1 MKAYLDTSVILRK
14 LLGEPGALK
23 EWGHWDEGC
32 TSELTRV
39 ESLRVL
45 DRLRL
50 QGSLDDGEVAEKRRL
65 LREILET
72 ADLITLNSA
81 VLDRAS
87 QSFPTVIGALDA
99 IHLAS
104 ALLYLEHGKG
114 DPLFFMTHDLRL
126 GTAAQ
131 ALGFETRGSGS

>member
-39 ESLRVL
+39 ESLRTL

-50 QGSLDDGEVAEKRRL
+50 QGSLDDGEVAEKMEL
-65 LREILET
+65 LRDVLET
-72 ADLITLNSA
+72 ADMIGLDSR

-87 QSFPTVIGALDA
+87 QSYPTVVGALDA

-104 ALLYLEHGKG
+104 ALLYLEHRKEK
-114 DPLFFMTHDLRL
+114 LIFMTHDRRL
-126 GTAAQ
+126 GIAAQ
-131 ALGFETRGSGS
+131 ALGFETRGLN

>member
-23 EWGHWDEGC
+23 EWGDWEEGC

-39 ESLRVL
+39 EALRAL

-50 QGSLDDGEVAEKRRL
+50 QGSLDDGEVAEKMQL

-72 ADLITLNSA
+72 ADLIALDSA
-81 VLDRAS
+81 ILDRAS
-87 QSFPTVIGALDA
+87 RSYPTVVGTLDA
-99 IHLAS
+99 VHLSS
-104 ALLYLEHGKG
+104 ALLYLEHKKEK
-114 DPLFFMTHDLRL
+114 LLFMTHDRRL

-131 ALGFETRGSGS
+131 ALGLETRGLN

>member
-32 TSELTRV
+32 TSELARV
-39 ESLRVL
+39 ESMRVL

-50 QGSLDDGEVAEKRRL
+50 QGSLDDGEVAEKMSL
-65 LREILET
+65 LREVLET
-72 ADLITLNSA
+72 ADLITLDSA
-81 VLDRAS
+81 ILERAS
-87 QSFPTVIGALDA
+87 RSYPTVVGTLDA

-104 ALLYLEHGKG
+104 ALLYLEHENGK
-114 DPLFFMTHDLRL
+114 LLFMTHDRRL

-131 ALGFETRGSGS
+131 ALGFETRGLD

>member
-23 EWGHWDEGC
+23 EWGRWEEGC
-32 TSELTRV
+32 TSELTQV

-50 QGSLDDGEVAEKRRL
+50 QGGLDDDEVAEKMQL
-65 LREILET
+65 LRGILET
-72 ADLITLNSA
+72 TDLIALDSA
-81 VLDRAS
+81 ILDRAS
-87 QSFPTVIGALDA
+87 RSYPTVIGTLDA

-104 ALLYLEHGKG
+104 ALLYFENKKEK
-114 DPLFFMTHDLRL
+114 LFFLTHDRRL
-126 GTAAQ
+126 GIAAQ
-131 ALGFETRGSGS
+131 ALGFETRGLN

>member
-14 LLGEPGALK
+14 LLGEAGALK
-23 EWGHWDEGC
+23 EWGDWDEGC

-45 DRLRL
+45 DRMRL
-50 QGSLDDGEVAEKRRL
+50 QGSLDDVEVAEKMQL

-72 ADLITLNSA
+72 ADLISLDSTI
-81 VLDRAS
+81 LDRAS
-87 QSFPTVIGALDA
+87 QSYPTVVGASDA

-104 ALLYLEHGKG
+104 ALRYLEHKKEN
-114 DPLFFMTHDLRL
+114 LFFMTHDHRL
-126 GTAAQ
+126 GIAAQ
-131 ALGFETRGSGS
+131 ALGFETRGLN

>member
-1 MKAYLDTSVILRK
+1 MKAYLDTSIILRK

-23 EWGHWDEGC
+23 EWGHWDQGF

-39 ESLRVL
+39 EAQRAL

-50 QGSLDDGEVAEKRRL
+50 QGSLDDGEVAEKMRL

-72 ADLITLNSA
+72 ADQIALDTSI
-81 VLDRAS
+81 LDRAS
-87 QSFPTVIGALDA
+87 QSFPTVIGTLDA

-104 ALLYLEHGKG
+104 ALLYLEHKKEK
-114 DPLFFMTHDLRL
+114 LLFMTHDHRL
-126 GTAAQ
+126 GLAAQ
-131 ALGFETRGSGS
+131 ALGFETRGLN

>member
-39 ESLRVL
+39 EALRVL

-50 QGSLDDGEVAEKRRL
+50 QGSLDDGEVAEKMRL
-65 LREILET
+65 LREVLET
-72 ADLITLNSA
+72 ADLIALDSA
-81 VLDRAS
+81 ILDRAS
-87 QSFPTVIGALDA
+87 QSYPTVVGTLDA
-99 IHLAS
+99 VHLSS
-104 ALLYLEHGKG
+104 ALLYVELKKE
-114 DPLFFMTHDLRL
+114 PVFFMTHDRRL
-126 GTAAQ
+126 GTAAE
-131 ALGFETRGSGS
+131 ALGFETRGLS

>member
-1 MKAYLDTSVILRK
+1 VKAYLDTSVILRK

-23 EWGHWDEGC
+23 EWGHWEEGC
-32 TSELTRV
+32 ASELARV

-50 QGSLDDGEVAEKRRL
+50 QGDLDDGEVARKMQL

-72 ADLITLNSA
+72 TDLIALDA
-81 VLDRAS
+81 AILDRAS
-87 QSFPTVIGALDA
+87 QSFPTVIGTLDA

-104 ALLYLEHGKG
+104 ALLYREHKKEK
-114 DPLFFMTHDLRL
+114 LLFMTHDLRL

-131 ALGFETRGSGS
+131 ALGFETRGLN

>member
-39 ESLRVL
+39 ESLRTL

-50 QGSLDDGEVAEKRRL
+50 QGSLDDGEVAEKMQRL
-65 LREILET
+65 RDILET
-72 ADLITLNSA
+72 TDVIGLDSR

-87 QSFPTVIGALDA
+87 QSYPTVVGTLDA

-104 ALLYLEHGKG
+104 ALLYLEHDKEK
-114 DPLFFMTHDLRL
+114 LIFMTHDNRL

-131 ALGFETRGSGS
+131 ALGFETRGLN

>member
-23 EWGHWDEGC
+23 EWGLWEEGC

-50 QGSLDDGEVAEKRRL
+50 QGSLDDDEVSEKMQL

-72 ADLITLNSA
+72 TDLIALDSTI
-81 VLDRAS
+81 LDRAA
-87 QSFPTVIGALDA
+87 QSYPTVIGALDA

-104 ALLYLEHGKG
+104 ALLYLEHKKEK
-114 DPLFFMTHDLRL
+114 LLFMTHDHRL
-126 GTAAQ
+126 GIAAQ
-131 ALGFETRGSGS
+131 ALGFETRGLN